1 MDTQKEIASPKN
13 SGTFELLESMLDS
26 DMSAYLGQRK
36 VDDILTAYKQAFGSL
51 RVLAYE
57 INLTE
62 YTISIYRKANRR
74 SRIKFADGLDGKQ
87 RKPSLLTRVT
97 SMICAHFR
105 DFTFTRRCRQ

>member
-1 MDTQKEIASPKN
+1 MDTKEEIASQA
-13 SGTFELLESMLDS
+13 STGTFNLLESMSDG
-26 DMSAYLGQRK
+26 DMSSYLGKRK

-62 YTISIYRKANRR
+62 YIISTYRKANRR